1 MDAANDA
8 ATTAAVTAA
17 VDALRAGDVVA
28 IPTETVYG
36 LAADASD
43 PDAVR
48 RIYDL
53 KGRPADHPVIV
64 HVASVDDVARWAAE
78 VPDAVGRLA
87 DAFWPGPL
95 TVVLRRSPS
104 VPDEVTGGRDTV
116 AIRVPDHPLTLA
128 LLRAFDGGLAAP
140 SANRFGR
147 VSPTTAA
154 DVRAEFAI
162 GLMPMSLVADEIADG
177 TVTVLDGG
185 PCDVGVESTIVDLTG
200 RVAEVL
206 RPGAVTVEQLAVALD
221 APVRGRAAGPA
232 RAPGML
238 AAHYAPDA
246 WVDLADSGVVAAG
259 MCDAPAEALRVAVI
273 ALRSELAGVRFPDH
287 VRVLD
292 AGDDVAEYAHRLYAL
307 LRRADAERCDVIV
320 AVPPPDVGI
329 GAAVADRLRR
339 AASSR

>member
-8 ATTAAVTAA
+8 ATDAAVTAATNAVLTVA
-17 VDALRAGDVVA
+17 VDALRAGHVVA

-36 LAADASD
+36 LAADAAD
-43 PDAVR
+43 ADAVR

-64 HVASVDDVARWAAE
+64 HVASVDDVARWAAG

-87 DAFWPGPL
+87 AAFWPGPL
-95 TVVLRRSPS
+95 TVVLRRDPS

-154 DVRAEFAI
+154 DVRAEF
-162 GLMPMSLVADEIADG
+162 SDEIAEG
-177 TVTVLDGG
+177 IVTVLDGG
-185 PCDVGVESTIVDLTG
+185 PCTVGVESTIVDLTG

-221 APVRGRAAGPA
+221 APVRGRATGPA

-238 AAHYAPDA
+238 AAHYAPKA

-259 MCDAPAEALRVAVI
+259 MCDAPADALRVAVL
-273 ALRSELAGVRFPDH
+273 ALRSEFAGVRFPDH
-287 VRVLD
+287 VLVLD
-292 AGDDVAEYAHRLYAL
+292 AGDDAAEYAHRLYGL

-320 AVPPPDVGI
+320 AVPPPETGI
-329 GAAVADRLRR
+329 GVAVADRLRR

>member
-8 ATTAAVTAA
+8 ATDAAVTAA
-17 VDALRAGDVVA
+17 VEALRAGDVVA

-43 PDAVR
+43 ATAVR
-48 RIYDL
+48 HIYDL

-64 HVASVDDVARWAAE
+64 HVASVDDVARWAAD

-95 TVVLRRSPS
+95 TVVLRRDAS

-154 DVRAEFAI
+154 DVRAEFA
-162 GLMPMSLVADEIADG
+162 DEIAEG
-177 TVTVLDGG
+177 AVTVLDGG

-221 APVRGRAAGPA
+221 APVRGRATGPA

-273 ALRSELAGVRFPDH
+273 ALRSELAGVRFPAH
-287 VRVLD
+287 VLVLD
-292 AGDDVAEYAHRLYAL
+292 AGDDAAAYAHRLYAL
-307 LRRADAERCDVIV
+307 LRRADTERCDVIV
-320 AVPPPDVGI
+320 AVPPPEVGI